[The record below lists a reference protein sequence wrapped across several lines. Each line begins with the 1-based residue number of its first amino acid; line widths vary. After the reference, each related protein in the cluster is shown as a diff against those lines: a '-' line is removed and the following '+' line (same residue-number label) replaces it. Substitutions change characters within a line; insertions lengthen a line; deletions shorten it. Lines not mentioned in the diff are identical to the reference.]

1 MTFTNWKAVEEFL
14 LSRSGVENNDGRL
27 DAKATKEE
35 IEEVAGVELRF
46 NDELKI
52 EDPDLIT
59 LMWTKRPPLPDGT
72 QEEVVDFDHRVNRG
86 EGKEPVR
93 ITVYLN

>member
-52 EDPDLIT
+52 EDPELIT
-59 LMWTKRPPLPDGT
+59 IVYTKEVSTPDGE
-72 QEEVVDFDHRVNRG
+72 QKEVINYDHRSHD
-86 EGKEPVR
+86 KEDKPVR
-93 ITVYLN
+93 ITVYLD

>member
-14 LSRSGVENNDGRL
+14 ESRANEVGEDGR
-27 DAKATKEE
+27 AIAVATKEE

-59 LMWTKRPPLPDGT
+59 LMWTKRPANPDGE
-72 QEEVVDFDHRVNRG
+72 QEEVIDFDHRVNRG

-93 ITVYLN
+93 ITVKLN